1 MSVGLG
7 ALIKQPD
14 FRRTAGKAFAK
25 GLFFVTIFFALLC
38 GWMVLRADETLN
50 RWQERFAAKTV
61 VIESVASP
69 TPPVSAAIGV
79 GRGLGAEDL
88 ITPQENGAPANM
100 PQETSAPKTTHQA
113 TPFNRYKKTVPLAA
127 GQSRLAVVLI
137 DLGIA
142 ENFTKSIID
151 TLQPGIT
158 LGFSPYAAKLDILK
172 AGAGDKGFESW
183 LMLPLEPAN
192 YPAQD
197 SGPLTVL
204 SNASLDAIH
213 DHVTRL
219 STLAAQGYPGFVS
232 NPDHNFSDIDLR
244 TNPVM
249 RMVAESGFGF
259 AEGRTGQAF
268 AKDYAAQSYI
278 PYIQADEW
286 LRRNMG
292 RADIQTVLQRTE
304 KLAQLN
310 GSVVLMVEATPL
322 SVKLIQE
329 WSEKL
334 PGRNIQI
341 VPLSML
347 AQ

>member
-7 ALIKQPD
+7 AFIKQPD

-50 RWQERFAAKTV
+50 RWQARFAAKTV
-61 VIESVASP
+61 MIETATRLNPIP
-69 TPPVSAAIGV
+69 TTTDKDSE
-79 GRGLGAEDL
+79 LGAEDL

-100 PQETSAPKTTHQA
+100 PQETSVPETTHQA

-172 AGAGDKGFESW
+172 ASAGDKGFESW

-219 STLAAQGYPGFVS
+219 STLAAQGYPGFIS

-268 AKDYAAQSYI
+268 AKDYAAQTYI

-292 RADIQTVLQRTE
+292 RTDIQTVLQRTE